1 MSGDDENERQGK
13 GGGIDPGPEI
23 AAVFDDLETL
33 LKNGDVVGALTVRGI
48 NASLALLAADALRA
62 YLAGRKAEA
71 AEDFATV
78 AEEIRGR
85 LAARGEADGGDGPA
99 DAGSQGETSRSNG
112 RR

>member
-1 MSGDDENERQGK
+1 VSGDDEKARPGAV
-13 GGGIDPGPEI
+13 GGIDPGPEL

-33 LKNGDVVGALTVRGI
+33 LKNGDVIAALTSRGI
-48 NASLALLAADALRA
+48 NASLALLAAHALRA
-62 YLAGRKAEA
+62 YLADRKADA

-85 LAARGEADGGDGPA
+85 LAASGEGSRA
-99 DAGSQGETSRSNG
+99 DAGAEGAPSRSNG

>member
-1 MSGDDENERQGK
+1 MTREEDKKARPAAL
-13 GGGIDPGPEI
+13 GGIDPGPEL

-33 LKNGDVVGALTVRGI
+33 LKNGDVIEALTSRGI

-62 YLAGRKAEA
+62 YLSGRKADA
-71 AEDFATV
+71 AEDFATA

-85 LAARGEADGGDGPA
+85 LAASAEGSEA
-99 DAGSQGETSRSNG
+99 DAGSQGEPSRSNG

>member
-1 MSGDDENERQGK
+1 MTRDDDKKTRTAA
-13 GGGIDPGPEI
+13 GGGVDPGPEL

-33 LKNGDVVGALTVRGI
+33 LKNGDVIEALTARGI

-62 YLAGRKAEA
+62 YLAGRKADA

-85 LAARGEADGGDGPA
+85 LAASAEARGSDDGSP
-99 DAGSQGETSRSNG
+99 GEPSRSNG

>member
-1 MSGDDENERQGK
+1 MSREDDKKTPPGA
-13 GGGIDPGPEI
+13 GGIDPGPEL

-33 LKNGDVVGALTVRGI
+33 LKNGDVIAALTSRGI
-48 NASLALLAADALRA
+48 NGSLALLAADALRA

-85 LAARGEADGGDGPA
+85 LAASAEGSEA
-99 DAGSQGETSRSNG
+99 DAGSQGEPSRSNG

>member
-1 MSGDDENERQGK
+1 MSGEDDKETRPGG
-13 GGGIDPGPEI
+13 GGGIDPGPELT
-23 AAVFDDLETL
+23 AVFDDLETL
-33 LKNGDVVGALTVRGI
+33 LKNGDVIAALTSRGI
-48 NASLALLAADALRA
+48 NGSLALLAADALRA

-85 LAARGEADGGDGPA
+85 LAASAEGTGT
-99 DAGSQGETSRSNG
+99 DAGSQGEPSRSNG

>member
-1 MSGDDENERQGK
+1 MTREDDKKTRPAA
-13 GGGIDPGPEI
+13 GGIDPGPEL

-33 LKNGDVVGALTVRGI
+33 LKNGDVIEVLTARGI

-62 YLAGRKAEA
+62 YLAGRKADA

-85 LAARGEADGGDGPA
+85 LAASAEAPGSDDGSPGEP
-99 DAGSQGETSRSNG
+99 SRSNG

>member
-1 MSGDDENERQGK
+1 MTRDEEKKGHHA
-13 GGGIDPGPEI
+13 GGGVDPGPEL

-33 LKNGDVVGALTVRGI
+33 LKNGDVIEALTARGI

-62 YLAGRKAEA
+62 YLSGRKADA

-78 AEEIRGR
+78 AEEIQGR
-85 LAARGEADGGDGPA
+85 LAASAGAPGSDDGSPGEP
-99 DAGSQGETSRSNG
+99 SRSNG

>member
-1 MSGDDENERQGK
+1 MTTRDE
-13 GGGIDPGPEI
+13 
-23 AAVFDDLETL
+23 L
-33 LKNGDVVGALTVRGI
+33 DVEPQALTRDHLHDDVRGI

-62 YLAGRKAEA
+62 YLSGKKAEA

-85 LAARGEADGGDGPA
+85 LAASAE
-99 DAGSQGETSRSNG
+99 DAGSQGEPSRSNG

>member
-1 MSGDDENERQGK
+1 VTREEDKKARPAAL
-13 GGGIDPGPEI
+13 GGIDPGPEL

-33 LKNGDVVGALTVRGI
+33 LKNGDVIEALTSRGI

-62 YLAGRKAEA
+62 YLSGRKADA
-71 AEDFATV
+71 AEDFATA

-85 LAARGEADGGDGPA
+85 LAASAEAPGSDDGSPGEP
-99 DAGSQGETSRSNG
+99 SRSNG